1 MPVKQAKNFMV
12 AGWNFIWDIP
22 EKREVAIY
30 KSILKNNNVIQELIS
45 LEPGGE
51 KIVDNIKPDL
61 PDIESVL
68 IDGRLTLDIN
78 ELPPFKWKEAINLV
92 ERLGRPLTDE
102 EAKKF
107 ELAR

>member
-1 MPVKQAKNFMV
+1 M
-12 AGWNFIWDIP
+12 
-22 EKREVAIY
+22 
-30 KSILKNNNVIQELIS
+30 
-45 LEPGGE
+45 
-51 KIVDNIKPDL
+51 DNIKPEL

-92 ERLGRPLTDE
+92 ERLGRPLTGE

>member
-1 MPVKQAKNFMV
+1 M
-12 AGWNFIWDIP
+12 
-22 EKREVAIY
+22 
-30 KSILKNNNVIQELIS
+30 
-45 LEPGGE
+45 
-51 KIVDNIKPDL
+51 DNIKPDL

-78 ELPPFKWKEAINLV
+78 ELPPFKWKEAINMV

>member
-1 MPVKQAKNFMV
+1 M
-12 AGWNFIWDIP
+12 
-22 EKREVAIY
+22 
-30 KSILKNNNVIQELIS
+30 
-45 LEPGGE
+45 
-51 KIVDNIKPDL
+51 DNIKPDL

-78 ELPPFKWKEAINLV
+78 ELPPCKWKEAINLV